1 MVVMCC
7 LSLYGHVEHRAAVRG
22 MCSCIGVVAMTEPA
36 ANDAYSR
43 MLHEALLHLA
53 ERLDQV
59 CSDVQRID
67 SSVTALAERVA
78 QLPKPPPL
86 PKRPCLETTGGTA
99 GLTKRVLALEHGQR
113 AVAAGARRALRKAV
127 TAHRA
132 VQDRSLGKPAAAEP
146 CTWDLPGWLDGFLQ
160 QERAMSH
167 LDGQVTML
175 ASSLRMH
182 TALAQRSVEGQR
194 PGAATGKSLQEPS
207 AATIRH
213 QDRDVPELS
222 PHREL
227 ALQEECSGRSWQRH
241 GTHREP
247 PTGRPESKEPSRD
260 PTLIELIEEAVEE
273 AEMEQ
278 LQKAAH
284 DEASKLRKDLMRVGV
299 TGHGAEAFRANV
311 YEDPKVKAF
320 LEPGR

>member
-1 MVVMCC
+1 
-7 LSLYGHVEHRAAVRG
+7 

-36 ANDAYSR
+36 ANDAYCR

-78 QLPKPPPL
+78 QLPKPAPL

-99 GLTKRVLALEHGQR
+99 SLTKRVLALEHGQR

-132 VQDRSLGKPAAAEP
+132 VQDRSLGKPAVADP

-182 TALAQRSVEGQR
+182 TALAQRPVEGQR
-194 PGAATGKSLQEPS
+194 PGAPTAKFGQEPS
-207 AATIRH
+207 AAIIR
-213 QDRDVPELS
+213 QQESDAQELS

-227 ALQEECSGRSWQRH
+227 ALQEECSGRFWQRH
-241 GTHREP
+241 GMHREP

-284 DEASKLRKDLMRVGV
+284 DEASKLRKDLMRVQKLSGQ
-299 TGHGAEAFRANV
+299 TFTKTR
-311 YEDPKVKAF
+311 K
-320 LEPGR
+320 